1 MRGQLEGA
9 GSVVVR
15 SFRSFHS
22 LRQARL
28 LVGVRA
34 AGLMLY
40 GVSAERTGSDQ
51 DRYGLAS

>member
-9 GSVVVR
+9 GSVLVR
-15 SFRSFHS
+15 SFRGFHS

-51 DRYGLAS
+51 DRYDLAS